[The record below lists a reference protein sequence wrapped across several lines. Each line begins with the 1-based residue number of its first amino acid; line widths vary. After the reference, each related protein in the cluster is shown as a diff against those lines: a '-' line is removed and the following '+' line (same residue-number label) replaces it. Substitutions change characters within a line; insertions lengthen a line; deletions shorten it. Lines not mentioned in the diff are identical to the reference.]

1 MYFSITNIL
10 IYEKYILVCFIDTH
24 ESIQFVLFISDSWK
38 DIKPGKILSVA
49 KLVSDKRDLQLYK
62 T

>member
-24 ESIQFVLFISDSWK
+24 ENIQFVLFISDSWK
-38 DIKPGKILSVA
+38 DIKPRKNFIGGKTGF
-49 KLVSDKRDLQLYK
+49 R
-62 T
+62 